1 MSIAASYR
9 RAVTRNG
16 GAFGHHDDRWLALAL
31 VIESLASLPPGSA
44 AEEAGAAIRG
54 SLPMASIERESAW
67 ELGRPAETPGELIF
81 LAIDEMQEGGAY
93 EIAESLLV
101 VALRIIPE
109 GADHARLLALRG
121 KNSRKRGLIDFAGD
135 QYEEALRLARLA
147 RSREVMARAL
157 LGLAAIAQARGN
169 YPAMARL
176 AARGARQAAHSGAR
190 RVEHQLRLGLV
201 ASAARQRNF
210 ADAIRHG
217 WRMLELAGDDPTL
230 EGIGLQS
237 LGQLLLEMGRVSE
250 AVTVLGKLF
259 HRRLPAASVLAS
271 LGSFAVATARLGA
284 VEKTRWALG
293 QIDGMRTLPVRAY
306 PVADA
311 LVEAATAAALVG
323 DQAAAEYFREHALA
337 IAEPNDFHEF
347 VIRAEELS
355 KSTRVAIE
363 SPRAAKIMRT
373 ITAWEPEPLPERAQT
388 LERVPAE

>member
-1 MSIAASYR
+1 
-9 RAVTRNG
+9 
-16 GAFGHHDDRWLALAL
+16 
-31 VIESLASLPPGSA
+31 
-44 AEEAGAAIRG
+44 
-54 SLPMASIERESAW
+54 
-67 ELGRPAETPGELIF
+67 
-81 LAIDEMQEGGAY
+81 
-93 EIAESLLV
+93 
-101 VALRIIPE
+101 
-109 GADHARLLALRG
+109 
-121 KNSRKRGLIDFAGD
+121 
-135 QYEEALRLARLA
+135 
-147 RSREVMARAL
+147 MARAL

-176 AARGARQAAHSGAR
+176 AARGARHAAHSGAR
-190 RVEHQLRLGLV
+190 RVEHQLRLGLM

-271 LGSFAVATARLGA
+271 LGSFSVATARLGA

-293 QIDGMRTLPVRAY
+293 QIDRMRTLPVRAY
-306 PVADA
+306 QVADA

-323 DQAAAEYFREHALA
+323 DHATAEHFREHALA
-337 IAEPNDFHEF
+337 IAGPNDFHEF

-355 KSTRVAIE
+355 NSTRVAIE
-363 SPRAAKIMRT
+363 SPRAAKIIRA
-373 ITAWEPEPLPERAQT
+373 ITAWEPEPLPERAET
-388 LERVPAE
+388 HERVPAE